1 MVTRTQRSG
10 SPLALL
16 CRDAAL
22 AWGCIEIRVAEAV
35 SCGGFKSVNHR
46 RSSSQ
51 VNEMCVVFTA
61 CLEAPMKY
69 VRVFL
74 FGILHYIDC
83 CSSLLHEYQLVTN
96 LFSNGTRATQY
107 LILDRCKK
115 AQLFRSTCKQSL
127 LSIFPA
133 FFLNRDACS
142 ITYSVD

>member
-10 SPLALL
+10 SPLVLL
-16 CRDAAL
+16 CQDAAL
-22 AWGCIEIRVAEAV
+22 AWVCIEIRVAEAV

-69 VRVFL
+69 FRVFL

-83 CSSLLHEYQLVTN
+83 SSSLLHEYQLVTN
-96 LFSNGTRATQY
+96 LFSIGTRATQY

-115 AQLFRSTCKQSL
+115 HSYFGLLASKVSCRSFQ
-127 LSIFPA
+127 P
-133 FFLNRDACS
+133 FFYRDACS